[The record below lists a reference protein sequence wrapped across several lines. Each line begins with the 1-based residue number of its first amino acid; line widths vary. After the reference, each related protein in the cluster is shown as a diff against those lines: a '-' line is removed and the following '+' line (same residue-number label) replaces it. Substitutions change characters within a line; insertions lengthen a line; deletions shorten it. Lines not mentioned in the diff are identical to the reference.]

1 MMISNQWMTIYK
13 RFHDLSFLEIE
24 YMVDFWKEES
34 LKEKEN
40 GLVSRWGKLYIAIL
54 GNYFHDKYY
63 D

>member
-1 MMISNQWMTIYK
+1 MTIYE

-24 YMVDFWKEES
+24 NMVDFWKEES

-40 GLVSRWGKLYIAIL
+40 KLVSRWGKLYISIL
-54 GNYFHDKYY
+54 GNYFDDKYC